1 MTEGDIREALRTFL
15 TAEILHDPGYPLTDD
30 EPLIS
35 SGLIDSFSLVDIAL
49 WVEGHAGV
57 RIEDNELTADN
68 FDTLAQL
75 ATYVEARRSA

>member
-1 MTEGDIREALRTFL
+1 MSTDIRTSLKAFL

-49 WVEGHAGV
+49 WVEKNFGI

-68 FDTLAQL
+68 FNSVNEFVAHI
-75 ATYVEARRSA
+75 EARR

>member
-1 MTEGDIREALRTFL
+1 MTDGDIRTALRAYL
-15 TAEILHDPGYPLTDD
+15 TQEVLHDPDYPLTDD

-49 WVEGHAGV
+49 WAENTVGV

-75 ATYVEARRSA
+75 ADHIQARLSG

>member
-1 MTEGDIREALRTFL
+1 MTDGDIRTALRAYL
-15 TAEILHDPGYPLTDD
+15 AQEILHDPGYPLTDD

-49 WVEGHAGV
+49 WAETTVGV

-75 ATYVEARRSA
+75 ADHIQAKLSG